1 MESNNR
7 IRIRSVSAKFK
18 MLFGA
23 LIIIKPLSD
32 LLYWLNFNHLPS
44 AFNNEL
50 PVAVTAPLASS
61 TLIFAFLVS
70 LIPTS
75 IIIFGLINLRTL
87 FTLYEKGIVFT
98 QKNVQ
103 CFRNIGIALI
113 ALILAN
119 LAHGALL
126 SVVLTLN
133 NPVGERTISLT
144 FGSEDL
150 SALIM
155 GAMIILVSWV
165 MNEAASLEH
174 EQAHTV

>member
-1 MESNNR
+1 MDSHNR
-7 IRIRSVSAKFK
+7 TRIRSVSGKFK
-18 MLFGA
+18 VLFSA
-23 LIIIKPLSD
+23 LIFIKPLSD

-44 AFNNEL
+44 GFDNEL
-50 PVAVTAPLASS
+50 PVAVTEPLSIS

-75 IIIFGLINLRTL
+75 VIIYMLINLKKL

-98 QKNVQ
+98 QQNVQ
-103 CFRNIGIALI
+103 CFRHIGLALI
-113 ALILAN
+113 TLIMAN
-119 LAHGALL
+119 LVHGALL

-133 NPVGERTISLT
+133 NPVGERMLSLT
-144 FGSEDL
+144 FGSEDI
-150 SALIM
+150 STLIM